1 MRWVRIL
8 DGHFSTL
15 RRCEI
20 VKFASKDRNKHE
32 KRPGMAHL
40 KIIPLLFIL
49 VLAFLHQNG

>member
-49 VLAFLHQNG
+49 V